1 MSFDVWVWILSKL
14 KQPSV
19 KKEIKWK
26 MKKKN
31 ANTKPKISEEICY
44 FLIGEIEINL
54 M

>member
-1 MSFDVWVWILSKL
+1 MSMNI
-14 KQPSV
+14 
-19 KKEIKWK
+19 IKTQATEREKRNK
-26 MKKKN
+26 MKNEKKN